1 MKKTIKNEFETANEI
16 VHIQMDSMT
25 DAVNVIETVIT
36 QQFRKKIDK
45 KIFSPVSSQRYS
57 IGGPILCYSL

>member
-25 DAVNVIETVIT
+25 DAVNVIT

>member
-36 QQFRKKIDK
+36 QQFRKKIVK
-45 KIFSPVSSQRYS
+45 KKF
-57 IGGPILCYSL
+57 